1 MRIDTESYLRRSS
14 PTSKR
19 GSVVWIILALATLLL
34 TALASATT
42 TSLDK
47 IDVETSVG
55 KQVEALANK
64 MEMKKFVLLLHGA
77 RFSSADWKRI
87 GTLDKIKDTGFIPVA
102 VDLKKESV
110 WTDSPESWLK
120 QKVEELEAGGT
131 NKVVIVSPSMSG
143 KGALPFVVA
152 NSESVYGFVPIAPV
166 DPFPQNKL
174 GLFHN
179 IKTKTLI
186 LFGANDEGGKRVS
199 KVLEGV
205 FDDPKVV
212 EIKDAGHAC
221 YLDQPEVFHKELQE
235 FLRSLP

>member
-1 MRIDTESYLRRSS
+1 MIDTESYLRRSS
-14 PTSKR
+14 PTKR
-19 GSVVWIILALATLLL
+19 VSSVVFWIILALAALLL
-34 TALASATT
+34 TALASAATT
-42 TSLDK
+42 TL
-47 IDVETSVG
+47 ETSVG
-55 KQVEALANK
+55 KQVEALGHNASK

-102 VDLKKESV
+102 VDLKKETV
-110 WTDSPESWLK
+110 WADSPESWLK

-205 FDDPKVV
+205 FDDPKIV
-212 EIKDAGHAC
+212 EIKEAGHAC